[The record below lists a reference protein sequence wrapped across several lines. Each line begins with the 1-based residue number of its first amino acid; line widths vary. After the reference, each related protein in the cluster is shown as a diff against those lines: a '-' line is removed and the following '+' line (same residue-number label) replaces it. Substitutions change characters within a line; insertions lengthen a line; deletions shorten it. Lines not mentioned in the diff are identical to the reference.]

1 MDLGSKPMKS
11 KQMFP
16 GGNER
21 GTVLLL
27 AVLVTL
33 VVGMFSAATVSTTL
47 ARTRNTEYTTDRLSA
62 RTLAEAI
69 LESAQRQ
76 LLEMTA
82 QFQDPFAAGST
93 SYQGTS
99 TVGGVVYNWIGEDLT
114 VEVYGASEV
123 DSSGWHEL
131 EKLYDRTD
139 AGQPNPPLQTIR
151 TRVVR
156 LSPENGA
163 IVVGK
168 ATSRLVRTVEIQRF
182 PLFDFAIFY
191 DDDLE
196 LLPGP
201 SMTFA
206 GKVHAN
212 GDIYVCI
219 GGSKTLTI
227 DSDYF
232 RCTGEIYRERKNN
245 GSTTGGTVSI
255 KDSFSGAFQT
265 LDNDQDFEAWAT
277 PDEWVDFAD
286 GRWGGTVQTG
296 SHGVSDAPAPE
307 IGSIA
312 NNGYYRNTAD
322 LVVHNDRVYHVI
334 AGVETDITNQV
345 SGAISEHSDLY
356 DARQE
361 TYVPVTEIDLSDPGL
376 QNYISGA
383 NGDSDP
389 TNDIHQVYAYRSPE
403 PEPANWDPALASNWF
418 EGIKLV
424 NGDLLPDDLL
434 FVSEDPIYVHGDF
447 NTDSKKTAAV
457 ISDAVN
463 LLSNSWDDTRDASDS
478 HNDIS
483 HASETTFN
491 MALITGNV
499 RTPDGGGN
507 YSGGLENLPRFHEN
521 WGGTKANING
531 AFINLFQSRVA
542 TERWGKS
549 GVYKPPTRAWGW
561 DPDLLNS
568 SVLRDLFPQT
578 AEVQRLVWTDS
589 KPPVPVIQ

>member
-1 MDLGSKPMKS
+1 M
-11 KQMFP
+11 
-16 GGNER
+16 
-21 GTVLLL
+21 
-27 AVLVTL
+27 
-33 VVGMFSAATVSTTL
+33 
-47 ARTRNTEYTTDRLSA
+47 
-62 RTLAEAI
+62 
-69 LESAQRQ
+69 
-76 LLEMTA
+76 
-82 QFQDPFAAGST
+82 
-93 SYQGTS
+93 
-99 TVGGVVYNWIGEDLT
+99 
-114 VEVYGASEV
+114 
-123 DSSGWHEL
+123 
-131 EKLYDRTD
+131 
-139 AGQPNPPLQTIR
+139 
-151 TRVVR
+151 
-156 LSPENGA
+156 
-163 IVVGK
+163 
-168 ATSRLVRTVEIQRF
+168 
-182 PLFDFAIFY
+182 
-191 DDDLE
+191 
-196 LLPGP
+196 
-201 SMTFA
+201 
-206 GKVHAN
+206 
-212 GDIYVCI
+212 
-219 GGSKTLTI
+219 
-227 DSDYF
+227 
-232 RCTGEIYRERKNN
+232 
-245 GSTTGGTVSI
+245 
-255 KDSFSGAFQT
+255 
-265 LDNDQDFEAWAT
+265 
-277 PDEWVDFAD
+277 
-286 GRWGGTVQTG
+286 QTG